1 MFLSTYV
8 NKVDRKGR
16 VSVPATFR
24 IALSAQRF
32 PGIVV
37 FPSYK
42 YPALEANS
50 IEWMEELAARLDT
63 LDKFSDEHENLEAL
77 FASSRELAFDPEGRI
92 ALPPDL
98 AEHASITETVAFVGV
113 GRSFQL
119 WEPARYAEHAATL
132 RERARQ
138 QGTRIPAL
146 LRVRP
151 SGAGNETGRRVSPRT
166 AKRRARCRRARR
178 GMRSAH
184 VPVMVDAAVAAL
196 APRDDALYVDGTFG
210 AGGYSRALLEAAHCR
225 VVAIDRD
232 PDAARRGRELAAGPK
247 PAV

>member
-1 MFLSTYV
+1 MYLSTYV

-24 IALSAQRF
+24 TSLVAQRF

-50 IEWMEELAARLDT
+50 IEWMEQLADRLDQ
-63 LDKFSDEHENLEAL
+63 LDKFSDEHENLEML
-77 FASSRELAFDPEGRI
+77 FASSRELQLDPEGRI

-98 AEHASITETVAFVGV
+98 AEYAAITESVAFVGV
-113 GRSFQL
+113 GRNFQM
-119 WEPARYAEHAATL
+119 WEPDRYAEHAAVL

-146 LRVRP
+146 
-151 SGAGNETGRRVSPRT
+151 A
-166 AKRRARCRRARR
+166 
-178 GMRSAH
+178 
-184 VPVMVDAAVAAL
+184 
-196 APRDDALYVDGTFG
+196 
-210 AGGYSRALLEAAHCR
+210 RALE
-225 VVAIDRD
+225 
-232 PDAARRGRELAAGPK
+232 RRQE
-247 PAV
+247 

>member
-24 IALSAQRF
+24 TALSAQRF

-50 IEWMEELAARLDT
+50 IDWMSELAERLDT
-63 LDKFSDEHENLEAL
+63 LDKFSDEHENLELL
-77 FASSRELAFDPEGRI
+77 FASSRELPFDPEGRI
-92 ALPPDL
+92 ILPPDL
-98 AEHASITETVAFVGV
+98 AEHAALTDSVAFVGA

-119 WEPARYAEHAATL
+119 WEPTRYAEHAALL

-138 QGTRIPAL
+138 QGTRVPAF
-146 LRVRP
+146 
-151 SGAGNETGRRVSPRT
+151 SHIADRR
-166 AKRRARCRRARR
+166 
-178 GMRSAH
+178 
-184 VPVMVDAAVAAL
+184 
-196 APRDDALYVDGTFG
+196 
-210 AGGYSRALLEAAHCR
+210 
-225 VVAIDRD
+225 
-232 PDAARRGRELAAGPK
+232 RE
-247 PAV
+247 